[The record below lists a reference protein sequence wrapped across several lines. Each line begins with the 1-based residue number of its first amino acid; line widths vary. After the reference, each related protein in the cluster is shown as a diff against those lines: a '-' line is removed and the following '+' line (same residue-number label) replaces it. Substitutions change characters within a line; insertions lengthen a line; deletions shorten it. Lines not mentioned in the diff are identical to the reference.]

1 MNLRPAG
8 QYRASS
14 ANRCFG
20 NSKNSGSPAQ
30 FGITF
35 MKESMRNSGQQS
47 SRFPVVEGYEI
58 EGYLGQGGMGT
69 VYRARREGTGHAVAV
84 KILKAADA
92 TGIYRI
98 KREFRLLADI
108 VHPNLVRLLELN
120 CGSEHWFFTM
130 ELVSGRSLLDHL
142 GVQRVI
148 PEAASGAFTAGPD
161 APTEPSSV
169 GRLRGEI
176 AAEPQTLDYGEVRA
190 CFGQLA
196 QAVSAIHRES
206 KLHCDIKPS
215 NILVE
220 TGGRV
225 VVLDFGVSVSLER
238 SRQSTIEG
246 EIGGTPE
253 YMSPEHGAGEVIGP
267 ASDWYAVGV
276 VLYETLCGRLPFVGP
291 WREVLR
297 RKQSEMPTRPSELRE
312 GVPEDLEALCM
323 ALLNT
328 DPDRRPSAAQVLEAL
343 QTDEER
349 RSMVPRAPV
358 SDTEGGLVGRVSEVA
373 ALNASLADVKPG
385 RPVVHLVTGDSG
397 IGKSALVQHFLD
409 DVARGVGVIAL
420 YGRCYERES
429 VPYNGFDPIIDDL
442 SRFLR
447 RLSDREVADAL
458 PRDIAALGRIFPVLQ
473 RVPAIAVSRG
483 RPAAAGDLV
492 EVRRRAA
499 AALKELMARL
509 ADSWRFVITIDDA
522 QWADEDS
529 ARLLVEILTPP
540 DAPAVLVLV
549 SSRADTQ
556 RPILRELLGS
566 HRTQALAGL
575 VRELRLSEL
584 PVPDAVALATA
595 VLGQAR
601 PELAPL
607 VAQEGRG
614 NPYFVRELALYAT
627 RHMGWQVSD
636 PMGAAGATARLEPM
650 LRERLQALS
659 DAHRHALQL
668 VTVAGRPMPLAL
680 LSEAVVTTPID
691 VHLIWQDL
699 RAAHLV
705 RLVGTP
711 DNWSVECYHDRVRE
725 VVLSELSAE
734 ARAACHRA
742 LAQVLERKGVSDP
755 EGLLEHYRGAGD
767 ELRAREHVLVSAAA
781 AVEALAFGRAA
792 RLYRTAQTLLSEA
805 EFHELDLGRKLA
817 HVLACDG
824 RLEEAA
830 AVYEQCA
837 SHASGFD
844 AIELQR
850 QAAQH
855 YLTGGN
861 GQAGERVLRV
871 AMKSVGLTY
880 PATPAAAV
888 ARFAWERLKLRVR
901 GLEFKE
907 REPSELELARC
918 DVCFSAA
925 VGLSMTDLLRAAVF
939 SVQHLN
945 FAMQAGEPER
955 IARGLTFEMGVAPGA
970 GEEGL
975 RWASRALPVAERLS
989 ERHGTAYHRGV
1000 FFLAQAHVAYLS
1012 GQWRAAV
1019 GWVARA
1025 EALLTESHVPDLHWA
1040 LLSGSV
1046 LSLISSV
1053 VAGDLSSAA
1062 QRLPRM
1068 LSEAR
1073 QRGEAHRLALIA
1085 YPAVVIE
1092 LAHDRPEAAT
1102 ALLQDLARD
1111 LKAQSFGLREFTLLH
1126 CGWLIARYCGRES
1139 ETWSQLEARWSEIEA
1154 SKVLV
1159 VNIVRV
1165 TALAERG
1172 SAALAYAAA
1181 HKSAAHCRIASRC
1194 ARQLARERLP
1204 HASAL
1209 SGLLRARLE
1218 RLQHNPAKALSL
1230 LNETSFRVDTAGMA
1244 LLGHCVRRVAAS
1256 LMAGSMGAMLVDE
1269 ADRALR
1275 AQGVRDPARFAAMMA
1290 PGFDDP
1296 LPVLP
1301 APSSSRT

>member
-1 MNLRPAG
+1 
-8 QYRASS
+8 
-14 ANRCFG
+14 
-20 NSKNSGSPAQ
+20 
-30 FGITF
+30 
-35 MKESMRNSGQQS
+35 MRNPDGAGKQLP
-47 SRFPVVEGYEI
+47 RFPVVEGYEI
-58 EGYLGQGGMGT
+58 DGYLGQGGMGT
-69 VYRARREGTGHAVAV
+69 VYRARRADTGHPVAV

-98 KREFRLLADI
+98 KREFRVLSDI

-120 CGSEHWFFTM
+120 CGAEHWFFTM
-130 ELVSGRSLLDHL
+130 ELVAGRSLLEHL
-142 GVQRVI
+142 GVQRVV
-148 PEAASGAFTAGPD
+148 PEVASGGFTAGPD
-161 APTEPSSV
+161 APTEPSPA
-169 GRLRGEI
+169 GRLRREV
-176 AAEPQTLDYGEVRA
+176 AAAPPPLDYRQVRA
-190 CFGQLA
+190 CFAQLA

-215 NILVE
+215 NIMVE
-220 TGGRV
+220 VGGRV

-238 SRQSTIEG
+238 SQQSTIEG

-267 ASDWYAVGV
+267 ASDWYSVGV
-276 VLYETLCGRLPFVGP
+276 VLYETLCGRLPFAGP

-297 RKQSEMPTRPSELRE
+297 RKQSEIPMRPSALRE
-312 GVPEDLEALCM
+312 GVPEDLDALCM
-323 ALLNT
+323 ALLHT
-328 DPDRRPSAAQVLEAL
+328 DPERRPSAAQVLDAL
-343 QTDEER
+343 AVDEER
-349 RSMVPRAPV
+349 RSVAPRELAV
-358 SDTEGGLVGRVSEVA
+358 DVEAGGLVGREHELA
-373 ALNASLADVKPG
+373 ILNAGLADVKPG
-385 RPVVHLVTGDSG
+385 CPVVIVVTGDSG
-397 IGKSALVQHFLD
+397 IGKSALVQHFLA
-409 DVARGVGVIAL
+409 DVARRVGVVTL

-429 VPYNGFDPIIDDL
+429 VPYNGFDSIIDDL

-447 RLSDREVADAL
+447 RLGDREAADAL

-483 RPAAAGDLV
+483 RPVGAGDLV

-499 AALKELMARL
+499 AALKELLARL

-529 ARLLVEILTPP
+529 VRLLIEILTPP
-540 DAPAVLVLV
+540 DAPAVLVLA
-549 SSRADTQ
+549 SSGGDSQ
-556 RPILRELLGS
+556 LPISRELLGE
-566 HRTQALAGL
+566 HRGPALAGL
-575 VRELRLSEL
+575 VRELRLEEL
-584 PVPDAVALATA
+584 PAKDAV
-595 VLGQAR
+595 
-601 PELAPL
+601 ELAAALLGDSRKEMAPL
-607 VAQEGRG
+607 LAREACG

-627 RHMGWQVSD
+627 RHHSAWQLLEPAGSL
-636 PMGAAGATARLEPM
+636 GAAARLEPM
-650 LRERLQALS
+650 LRDRLATLTATHRRAL
-659 DAHRHALQL
+659 DL
-668 VTVAGRPMPLAL
+668 VAVAGRPLPVPL
-680 LSEAVVTTPID
+680 LSEAFTSAPMD
-691 VHLIWQDL
+691 VHLVWQDL

-711 DNWSVECYHDRVRE
+711 DNWSVECYHDRVRD
-725 VVLSELSAE
+725 VVLLEVSAE
-734 ARAACHRA
+734 ARVECHRA
-742 LAQVLERKGVSDP
+742 LADVLSRNGVSDP
-755 EGLLEHYRGAGD
+755 EGLLEHYLGAGD
-767 ELRAREHVLVSAAA
+767 DARAREHVLVSAAA
-781 AVEALAFGRAA
+781 AVEALAFARAA
-792 RLYRTAQTLLSEA
+792 RLYRTAQTLLSDQ
-805 EFHELDLGRKLA
+805 EFHALGLGRKLA

-830 AVYEQCA
+830 AAYEQCA
-837 SHASGFD
+837 SHATGMD
-844 AIELQR
+844 AVELR
-850 QAAQH
+850 RLAAQH

-861 GQAGERVLRV
+861 GEAGVRALRL
-871 AMKSVGLTY
+871 AMTAVGLSY
-880 PATPAAAV
+880 PVTPGAALG
-888 ARFAWERLKLRVR
+888 RLAWERVKLRVR
-901 GLEFKE
+901 GLEFRE
-907 REPSELELARC
+907 RAPSELELARC

-945 FAMQAGEPER
+945 LAMKAGEPER
-955 IARGLTFEMGVAPGA
+955 VARGLTFEMGVAPGA

-1025 EALLTESHVPDLHWA
+1025 EALLTESHVPELHWA

-1053 VAGDLSSAA
+1053 VCGDLMNAA

-1073 QRGEAHRLALIA
+1073 QRGEAHRLASIA

-1092 LAHDRPEAAT
+1092 LAQDRPDAASR
-1102 ALLQDLARD
+1102 LLLELAHD
-1111 LKAQSFGLREFTLLH
+1111 LKAQAFGLREFTLLH
-1126 CGWLIARYCGRES
+1126 CGWLIARYTGRES
-1139 ETWSQLEARWSEIEA
+1139 ETWRQLEARWPEIEA

-1209 SGLLRARLE
+1209 NGLLRARLE
-1218 RLQHNPAKALSL
+1218 RLQHNPARALSL
-1230 LNETSFRVDTAGMA
+1230 LNETSFRFDAAGMT

-1275 AQGVRDPARFAAMMA
+1275 SQGVREPARFAATMV
-1290 PGFDDP
+1290 PGFDDAA
-1296 LPVLP
+1296 LALP
-1301 APSSSRT
+1301 AG